1 MVTWNASAGT
11 SLPEM
16 DRITTRITE
25 ELSGVQ
31 GVQNVSAHVGRAIT
45 SDQVVDVHSGEIW
58 VSVDASADYDRTV
71 AAVNEVVQ
79 GYPGIS
85 HEVDTYLENRLAS
98 VSTSLDGVVMRIYG
112 HDMDVLRSSAEEVQT
127 MMAGVDGISNARI
140 DLAVQEPQ
148 VQVEVDLAA
157 ARSYG
162 LAPGEVRRAAATL
175 VTGLEVGSLFEEQK
189 VFEVMVVGVPEMRHS
204 LSTVQNLLVDTP
216 DGSQVRLGEVASV
229 KLVPAL
235 DSIRHEAV
243 SRYVDV
249 VGTIDGRSQE
259 AVVADVEAQLANVAF
274 PLEYHAEVL
283 GGFADRDDAEQ
294 SLLRVSLAAVVGM
307 YLVLQAIFGSWRFA
321 GLALAAVPT
330 ALVGGVVVIWAR
342 DDAVSLGS
350 ILGLLAVLAIAIRS
364 SIMLISRYNQLE
376 RAGMP
381 VGEDLISRGAQ
392 ERITPILMTT
402 LGTALAMTP
411 FAIMGSAPGLE
422 IVHPMSVV
430 IIGGLVTT
438 AIVNLFILPSL
449 YLRIA
454 PSSTHVR
461 ASSRRPAMPLSSET
475 AD

>member
-1 MVTWNASAGT
+1 
-11 SLPEM
+11 
-16 DRITTRITE
+16 
-25 ELSGVQ
+25 
-31 GVQNVSAHVGRAIT
+31 
-45 SDQVVDVHSGEIW
+45 
-58 VSVDASADYDRTV
+58 
-71 AAVNEVVQ
+71 
-79 GYPGIS
+79 
-85 HEVDTYLENRLAS
+85 
-98 VSTSLDGVVMRIYG
+98 
-112 HDMDVLRSSAEEVQT
+112 
-127 MMAGVDGISNARI
+127 
-140 DLAVQEPQ
+140 
-148 VQVEVDLAA
+148 
-157 ARSYG
+157 
-162 LAPGEVRRAAATL
+162 
-175 VTGLEVGSLFEEQK
+175 
-189 VFEVMVVGVPEMRHS
+189 
-204 LSTVQNLLVDTP
+204 
-216 DGSQVRLGEVASV
+216 
-229 KLVPAL
+229 
-235 DSIRHEAV
+235 
-243 SRYVDV
+243 
-249 VGTIDGRSQE
+249 
-259 AVVADVEAQLANVAF
+259 
-274 PLEYHAEVL
+274 
-283 GGFADRDDAEQ
+283 
-294 SLLRVSLAAVVGM
+294 M

-330 ALVGGVVVIWAR
+330 ALVGGVIVIWAR

-461 ASSRRPAMPLSSET
+461 ASSRRPTMPLSSET